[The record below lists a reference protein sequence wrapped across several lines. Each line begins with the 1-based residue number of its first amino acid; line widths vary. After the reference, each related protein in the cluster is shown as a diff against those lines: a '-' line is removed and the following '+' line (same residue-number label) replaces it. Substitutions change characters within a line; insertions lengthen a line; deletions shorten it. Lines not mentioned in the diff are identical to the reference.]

1 MKKIALIL
9 LAFVVMCYSASAQS
23 LNVTSAREAQNRGY
37 LDKAKK
43 LIDPA
48 CEHEQT
54 KNDAKT
60 WYYAGLIYSLIGG
73 ETEKPKSKYKNL
85 DADWLEKCKNAA
97 LRCKELDT
105 EKEYAEGNNTILSYV
120 GNEYYK
126 KAINAFQAQN
136 WDESM
141 AMCEESVRIFNECG
155 KKEYAAES
163 YLLAG
168 KAAMNA
174 HNNEAILKYFKPLVR
189 TRTKENLVYST
200 LFRMYKQSGDTNEA
214 LKVAQNY
221 VKFCPSDFNANMM
234 MAEAYLLKGNI
245 NEGNAEIQ
253 KALEKTVDK
262 PQIHAQLQAAAG
274 AAYENVKDFENAENQ
289 YKASLTTLPN
299 QFLANYGLGKML
311 YNRAVDKLDEA
322 NNVPPTDESGLYDN
336 LLNESKEFFRQSIPY
351 FTNAIAFIDA
361 MDADGQ
367 AQNRSN
373 LHQCLHALNTVYARL
388 EMYDELKPIKA
399 RIEAL
404 EKAARIEALE
414 KAAQQ

>member
-274 AAYENVKDFENAENQ
+274 AAYENVKDFANAENQ

-404 EKAARIEALE
+404 EKAA
-414 KAAQQ
+414 QQ

>member
-311 YNRAVDKLDEA
+311 YNRAVDKLEEA

-404 EKAARIEALE
+404 EKAA
-414 KAAQQ
+414 QQ

>member
-336 LLNESKEFFRQSIPY
+336 LLNESKDFFRQSIPY

-404 EKAARIEALE
+404 EKAA
-414 KAAQQ
+414 QQ

>member
-404 EKAARIEALE
+404 EN
-414 KAAQQ
+414 AAQH

>member
-9 LAFVVMCYSASAQS
+9 LALVVMRYSASAQS

-105 EKEYAEGNNTILSYV
+105 DKEYAEGNNTILSYV

-126 KAINAFQAQN
+126 KAINAFQVQN

-155 KKEYAAES
+155 KKEYASES

-245 NEGNAEIQ
+245 SEGNAEIQ

-274 AAYENVKDFENAENQ
+274 AAYENVKDYENAENQ

-336 LLNESKEFFRQSIPY
+336 
-351 FTNAIAFIDA
+351 
-361 MDADGQ
+361 
-367 AQNRSN
+367 
-373 LHQCLHALNTVYARL
+373 
-388 EMYDELKPIKA
+388 
-399 RIEAL
+399 
-404 EKAARIEALE
+404 
-414 KAAQQ
+414 

>member
-126 KAINAFQAQN
+126 KAINAFQTQN

-274 AAYENVKDFENAENQ
+274 AAYENVKDFANAENQ

-336 LLNESKEFFRQSIPY
+336 LLNESKDFFRQSIPY

-404 EKAARIEALE
+404 EKAA
-414 KAAQQ
+414 KQ

>member
-404 EKAARIEALE
+404 EKAA
-414 KAAQQ
+414 KQ

>member
-9 LAFVVMCYSASAQS
+9 LACVVMCDSASAHS

-404 EKAARIEALE
+404 EKAA
-414 KAAQQ
+414 QQ

>member
-1 MKKIALIL
+1 
-9 LAFVVMCYSASAQS
+9 
-23 LNVTSAREAQNRGY
+23 
-37 LDKAKK
+37 
-43 LIDPA
+43 
-48 CEHEQT
+48 
-54 KNDAKT
+54 
-60 WYYAGLIYSLIGG
+60 
-73 ETEKPKSKYKNL
+73 
-85 DADWLEKCKNAA
+85 
-97 LRCKELDT
+97 
-105 EKEYAEGNNTILSYV
+105 
-120 GNEYYK
+120 
-126 KAINAFQAQN
+126 
-136 WDESM
+136 
-141 AMCEESVRIFNECG
+141 
-155 KKEYAAES
+155 
-163 YLLAG
+163 
-168 KAAMNA
+168 MNA

-404 EKAARIEALE
+404 EKAA
-414 KAAQQ
+414 QQ

>member
-1 MKKIALIL
+1 MKKNALIL

-404 EKAARIEALE
+404 EKAA
-414 KAAQQ
+414 QQ

>member
-73 ETEKPKSKYKNL
+73 ETEKPKSKDKNL

-274 AAYENVKDFENAENQ
+274 AAFENVKDFENAENQ

-404 EKAARIEALE
+404 EKAA
-414 KAAQQ
+414 QQ